1 MVYTHQET
9 KKITM
14 KKIKLTEKDLTKI
27 IQRVINEQ
35 EDTYTN
41 PREYDR
47 NRSKFLEAY
56 RDMSSHIY
64 NVFYMDKQDISS
76 HDADKIIL
84 GFKKTEHE
92 MEEEMDKACRKYEEV
107 KRYFSRYKDD
117 WIWNE

>member
-1 MVYTHQET
+1 
-9 KKITM
+9 M
-14 KKIKLTEKDLTKI
+14 KKIKLKEKDLTRI
-27 IQRVINEQ
+27 ITRVIKEQ
-35 EDTYTN
+35 GDPDPN

-56 RDMSSHIY
+56 RDMSSHIL

-84 GFKKTEHE
+84 NFKKNELE
-92 MEEEMDKACRKYEEV
+92 MEEEMNKACRKYEEA
-107 KRYFSRYKDD
+107 KRYFSRYNDD